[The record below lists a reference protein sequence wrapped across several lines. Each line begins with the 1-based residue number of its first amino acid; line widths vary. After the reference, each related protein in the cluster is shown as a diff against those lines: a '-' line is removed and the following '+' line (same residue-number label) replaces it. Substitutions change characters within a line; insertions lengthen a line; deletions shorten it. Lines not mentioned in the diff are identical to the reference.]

1 MIARAGISLADDVRA
16 CYRLAT
22 TADAPTIARAL
33 AVVAG
38 RRTSGTALLRSA
50 AELRGAR
57 RDRAVVRLEAA
68 LVASPVR
75 ERAYVADLYAPLLM
89 AERGLDDVLA
99 LLEGYVPREL
109 RAGDHALRSMAL
121 AMAGRRDASRDHR
134 SRSIEL
140 LEGRTILPA
149 RVWQRLAT
157 VAFFLDEPD
166 GAIDAAR
173 RSVRLALRLHDYRT
187 AMIARSAE
195 CSACN
200 ATGDCEG
207 EYAAGVD
214 MLAFAR
220 RAGDRLLE
228 RWSLGIC
235 YGVAA
240 EFGESE
246 RTHEF
251 GVALERAGAPG
262 RGTPRDCELIARALA
277 LVWRGDFGA
286 FAASALRLADE
297 PTVSPAARAL
307 GTAFA
312 ALGHV
317 ALGDLAAARRAS
329 REALGLA
336 RRTVPNEPV
345 YDVRYRR
352 LARLVAAAACMLVG
366 DVIRGRR
373 ALSRHDGRTDADAD
387 AMLRIVAGGHW
398 SDAPRA
404 MRGFARAVY
413 AVAAAT
419 HGERTGPLTTAEV
432 EVLTLLGHGLSAPRI
447 AVETNRSVHTIRAH
461 TRSAIAKLGVSGRG
475 AAIAR
480 ARSDGILS

>member
-22 TADAPTIARAL
+22 TADAPTIGRAL

-50 AELRGAR
+50 AELRSAR

-68 LVASPVR
+68 LVASPPR

-121 AMAGRRDASRDHR
+121 AMAGRRGAARDHR
-134 SRSIEL
+134 SQSIEL
-140 LEGRTILPA
+140 LQGRTILPA

-157 VAFFLDEPD
+157 AAFFLDEPD

-200 ATGDCEG
+200 AIGDCEG

-235 YGVAA
+235 G
-240 EFGESE
+240 
-246 RTHEF
+246 
-251 GVALERAGAPG
+251 ERA
-262 RGTPRDCELIARALA
+262 
-277 LVWRGDFGA
+277 
-286 FAASALRLADE
+286 
-297 PTVSPAARAL
+297 
-307 GTAFA
+307 
-312 ALGHV
+312 
-317 ALGDLAAARRAS
+317 
-329 REALGLA
+329 
-336 RRTVPNEPV
+336 
-345 YDVRYRR
+345 
-352 LARLVAAAACMLVG
+352 
-366 DVIRGRR
+366 
-373 ALSRHDGRTDADAD
+373 
-387 AMLRIVAGGHW
+387 
-398 SDAPRA
+398 
-404 MRGFARAVY
+404 
-413 AVAAAT
+413 
-419 HGERTGPLTTAEV
+419 GPLTTAEV